1 MFPDFDNYTVVMWV
15 NVLHLTKYTRQYLG
29 KQEHG
34 VSDLSSIQTERV
46 CEFMQKETYTKN
58 KHGKTFSGQSE

>member
-15 NVLHLTKYTRQYLG
+15 NVPLLTKYTCHYLG

-46 CEFMQKETYTKN
+46 CEFMQKENIYK
-58 KHGKTFSGQSE
+58 E